1 MFLEYHQS
9 AVKPLNRDIL
19 LLERGLIREGAYYGG
34 RLIREGDLLI
44 IQGKKCFKNAPIY
57 FFCYGKA
64 VLMASKV
71 Y

>member
-9 AVKPLNRDIL
+9 SSKPP
-19 LLERGLIREGAYYGG
+19 RGLILFFAILEVDLKERG
-34 RLIREGDLLI
+34 LIREGDLLI
-44 IQGKKCFKNAPIY
+44 IQGKKCFKNALMY